1 MGLETTVLLG
11 ILTLLP
17 FCLGKDAVILL
28 LIKPA
33 LSKVGDQ
40 PTLDDLHSLRAMQIV
55 SVVYI
60 LIFVGAVV
68 LNVTSHSRSEPYLL
82 KIGLVSLIIYF
93 LFTLVGFISTDSQ
106 IIALFAR
113 ANLDLRS
120 PLNGTLLWI
129 QLPTMLV
136 CYWSFLHYAMNP
148 KL

>member
-40 PTLDDLHSLRAMQIV
+40 PALEVMNSLQTMQSIA
-55 SVVYI
+55 VVYI

-106 IIALFAR
+106 IISLFAR
-113 ANLDLRS
+113 TNLDLNS

-129 QLPTMLV
+129 QLLTILV

>member
-33 LSKVGDQ
+33 LSKVDQ
-40 PTLDDLHSLRAMQIV
+40 PTLEVMHSLQAMRIV
-55 SVVYI
+55 PIIYT

-82 KIGLVSLIIYF
+82 KIGLVSLVVYF
-93 LFTLVGFISTDSQ
+93 LFTLVGFILTDSQ
-106 IIALFAR
+106 IISLFAR
-113 ANLDLRS
+113 ASLALSS
-120 PLNGTLLWI
+120 PLNDTLLWI
-129 QLPTMLV
+129 QLLTMLV

>member
-33 LSKVGDQ
+33 LSKGGDQ
-40 PTLDDLHSLRAMQIV
+40 PTLEVMNNLQAMKIIP
-55 SVVYI
+55 VVYT

-82 KIGLVSLIIYF
+82 KIGLVSLISYF
-93 LFTLVGFISTDSQ
+93 LFILIGFISTDSQ
-106 IIALFAR
+106 IVSLFTR
-113 ANLDLRS
+113 ADLTLSS
-120 PLNGTLLWI
+120 PLNGMLLWI